1 METGKLKAYLLEQ
14 HTPATVKIYLHDIE
28 LFLLY
33 LSEEKARAATYRDVL
48 PYVDYLRKKYPNPRT
63 VSRTIYSIKAYYFWL
78 IATGQRDGHPCRYLN
93 LKDAKDLPVQ
103 LQDLFTAEEL
113 ELLLQREERY
123 EAAKVK
129 NQVIISL
136 LVYQALKLSELVGL
150 KTDDV
155 DLQQGTV
162 YVGET
167 PKSNSRTLSLKP
179 KQVMLFYEY
188 IHQVRPRLL
197 KNETE
202 YLLVN
207 LRGQR
212 ESGEGVMYLV
222 ETFKPLFPERN
233 LNPTT
238 IRQSVLA
245 NMLKAGKDLRVVQA
259 FAGHRKPGTT
269 EKYRQTGLEELKAV
283 IAKYHPL
290 Q

>member
-1 METGKLKAYLLEQ
+1 METAELKAYLLEQ

-33 LSEEKARAATYRDVL
+33 LSEEKARAATYRDIL
-48 PYVDYLRKKYPNPRT
+48 PYIDYLRKKYPNPRT
-63 VSRTIYSIKAYYFWL
+63 VSRKIYSIKAYYFYL
-78 IATGQRDGHPCRYLN
+78 IATGQRNGHPCRYLN

-123 EAAKVK
+123 EAARIK

-136 LVYQALKLSELVGL
+136 LVYQALKLGELTEL
-150 KTDDV
+150 KVSDINLTE
-155 DLQQGTV
+155 GTV
-162 YVGET
+162 YVSET

-179 KQVMLFYEY
+179 KQIMLF
-188 IHQVRPRLL
+188 HQYLQEVRPKLL
-197 KNETE
+197 KTETE
-202 YLLVN
+202 YLLIN

-222 ETFKPLFPERN
+222 ETLKPLFPERN

-259 FAGHRKPGTT
+259 FAGHRKPSTT

-290 Q
+290 G